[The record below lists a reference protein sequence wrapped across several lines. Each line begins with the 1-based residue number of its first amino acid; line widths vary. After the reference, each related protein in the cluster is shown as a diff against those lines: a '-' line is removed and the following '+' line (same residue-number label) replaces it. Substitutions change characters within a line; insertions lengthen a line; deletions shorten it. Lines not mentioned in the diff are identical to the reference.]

1 MDQLVTA
8 IPWGDVGPTGLLTL
22 TVLAII
28 QGWLVPR
35 RTYDALV
42 ADRDYWRRTATEQ
55 SKTVAELTEVS
66 RAAVAALDALPKP
79 DDGT

>member
-1 MDQLVTA
+1 MDQLLSQ

-35 RTYDALV
+35 RTYDAL
-42 ADRDYWRRTATEQ
+42 ASDRDYWRQTATEQ
-55 SKTVAELTEVS
+55 AKTVAELTEVS
-66 RAAVAALDALPKP
+66 SAAVAALDALPKP

>member
-1 MDQLVTA
+1 MDQLLSQ

-35 RTYDALV
+35 RTDDALV
-42 ADRDYWRRTATEQ
+42 ADRDYWRSTATEQ
-55 SKTVAELTEVS
+55 AKTVAELTEVS

>member
-1 MDQLVTA
+1 MDQLVSQV
-8 IPWGDVGPTGLLTL
+8 PWGDVGPTGLLTL

-42 ADRDYWRRTATEQ
+42 ADRDY
-55 SKTVAELTEVS
+55 
-66 RAAVAALDALPKP
+66 
-79 DDGT
+79 

>member
-1 MDQLVTA
+1 MDQIVSQ
-8 IPWGDVGPTGLLTL
+8 IPWGDIGPTGLLTL

-35 RTYDALV
+35 RTYDAL
-42 ADRDYWRRTATEQ
+42 ASDRDYWRSTATEQ
-55 SKTVAELTEVS
+55 AKTVAELTEVS
-66 RAAVAALDALPKP
+66 RAAVAALDALPTP

>member
-1 MDQLVTA
+1 MDHLLSQ

-42 ADRDYWRRTATEQ
+42 ADRDYWRQTATEQ
-55 SKTVAELTEVS
+55 AKTVAELTEVS

>member
-1 MDQLVTA
+1 MDQLVSQV
-8 IPWGDVGPTGLLTL
+8 PWGDIGPTGLLTL

-35 RTYDALV
+35 RTYDALA
-42 ADRDYWRRTATEQ
+42 ADRDYWRQTATEQ
-55 SKTVAELTEVS
+55 AKTVAELTEVS

>member
-42 ADRDYWRRTATEQ
+42 ADRDYWRSTATEQ
-55 SKTVAELTEVS
+55 ATTVAELTEVS

>member
-42 ADRDYWRRTATEQ
+42 ADRDYWRSTATEQ
-55 SKTVAELTEVS
+55 AKTVAELTEVS

>member
-1 MDQLVTA
+1 MDQLVSQ

-42 ADRDYWRRTATEQ
+42 ADRDYWRSTATEQ
-55 SKTVAELTEVS
+55 SRTVAELTEVS

>member
-1 MDQLVTA
+1 MDHLLSQ

-42 ADRDYWRRTATEQ
+42 ADRDYWRSTATEQ
-55 SKTVAELTEVS
+55 AKTVAEMTEVS